1 MEKLSDIKYKLINY
15 DENQGNGRLEVNLK
29 GKNIN
34 YIIVNT
40 IRRAIL
46 TYIPIYAF
54 SEFKFTTNETIFNNN
69 YLKLRI
75 KNLPVWGIVNKIDK
89 IDSKKINEAILDDG
103 LNNIDDN
110 SLNNLDDDIDLESNN
125 NNLNSSSLN
134 QFTMYVDYKS
144 TSKNIITVTT
154 DDVKF
159 YCDGKNINSP
169 YKVPIP
175 IIKLQPDQTIN
186 FSALTTLGTEKNN
199 PIYSAVSVCFYK
211 ENSENDL
218 DLIVESRGQIN
229 EKRIIDVAIINII
242 DNLEKISKMIPDYQ
256 SDLFGEIIFEGENNT
271 MGNLLSHGLQ
281 NHKNI
286 KFAGYNVPHL
296 LEEKIIIHYELT
308 DEKYNIKKVLND
320 VIIHFI
326 ELFKEILKLNKSK
339 KN

>member
-15 DENQGNGRLEVNLK
+15 NEDQGNSRFEVNLK

-40 IRRAIL
+40 IRRSIL

-54 SEFKFTTNETIFNNN
+54 SEFNFTTNDTIFNNN

-75 KNLPVWGIVNKIDK
+75 KNLPVWGIVNNIDK
-89 IDSKKINEAILDDG
+89 IDSKKINETIIEDD
-103 LNNIDDN
+103 
-110 SLNNLDDDIDLESNN
+110 SLNNLDDNLDDDVDLENNN

-144 TSKNIITVTT
+144 TSKSNTTVTT
-154 DDVKF
+154 DHVKF
-159 YCDGKNINSP
+159 YCDGKNIKSP
-169 YKVPIP
+169 YKIPIP

-186 FSALTTLGTEKNN
+186 FSALTTLGTEKDN

-218 DLIVESRGQIN
+218 DLIIESRGQIN
-229 EKRIIDVAIINII
+229 EKRIINVAIINII
-242 DNLEKISKMIPDYQ
+242 DNLERISKMIPDNQ
-256 SDLFGEIIFEGENNT
+256 SGLLGEIIFEGENNT

-296 LEEKIIIHYELT
+296 LDEKIIIHYELT
-308 DEKYNIKKVLND
+308 NEKYNIKNVLND
-320 VIIHFI
+320 VIIYFI
-326 ELFKEILKLNKSK
+326 ELFNEILKLNNLK

>member
-1 MEKLSDIKYKLINY
+1 MEKLSDIKYKIINY
-15 DENQGNGRLEVNLK
+15 NADQGNSRLEVNLK

-40 IRRAIL
+40 IRRSIL

-54 SEFKFTTNETIFNNN
+54 SEFNFTTNDTIFNNN

-75 KNLPVWGIVNKIDK
+75 KNLPVWGIVNNIDK
-89 IDSKKINEAILDDG
+89 IDNKKINEIIIEDD
-103 LNNIDDN
+103 
-110 SLNNLDDDIDLESNN
+110 SLNNLDDNLDDDVDLENNN

-144 TSKNIITVTT
+144 TSKSITTVTT

-159 YCDGKNINSP
+159 YCDGKNIKSP
-169 YKVPIP
+169 YKIPIP

-186 FSALTTLGTEKNN
+186 FSALTTLGTEKDN

-218 DLIVESRGQIN
+218 DLIIESRGQLN
-229 EKRIIDVAIINII
+229 EKQIINVAIINII
-242 DNLEKISKMIPDYQ
+242 DNLEKISKMIPNNQ
-256 SDLFGEIIFEGENNT
+256 SGLLGEIIFEGENNT

-320 VIIHFI
+320 VIIYFI
-326 ELFKEILKLNKSK
+326 ELFNEILKLNKSK